1 MKINLFYSWQS
12 DLPNNSNR
20 GLIQSCIEISLK
32 EIFNENN
39 NITEYKI
46 ESDSRDEVGTPDLVS
61 SIFSKID
68 ECDIL
73 LADISII
80 NSNSELRKVPNPN
93 VLIELGYA
101 SARIGWE
108 KIICLFNK
116 DYGRIEDLPFD
127 IRSRKPL
134 LYSTQNKETD
144 KKNLKKILK
153 IQIQNVIDNH
163 IGNKKYIKSIK
174 SEIDFGLQSILIEL
188 AKILYFREV
197 PKCYNYNHLLHIDEL
212 TLISDLTNK
221 KILGFQLFR
230 TFDIED
236 FKNFFNDE
244 VNMHFLDDKGRN
256 ILARII
262 LALRDLK
269 KVFNNIDYYQKC
281 EKEMKFFL
289 IDAHKMNPNNP
300 EHSYILMEKKGKEQ
314 EIVLNSGSFSS
325 NDLEY
330 LLHYYIIKEN
340 CVASICQIIL
350 SLIEEIN
357 NWSRCTG
364 DYFLFNERLFNHKL

>member
-12 DLPNNSNR
+12 DLPSNSNR
-20 GLIQSCIEISLK
+20 GFIQSSIEMSLK
-32 EIFNENN
+32 EIFKENS
-39 NITEYKI
+39 NISEYKI
-46 ESDSRDEVGTPDLVS
+46 ESDSRDEVGTPDLVN

-68 ECDIL
+68 QCDIL

-101 SARIGWE
+101 SAKIGWE
-108 KIICLFNK
+108 KIICFFNK
-116 DYGRIEDLPFD
+116 DYGKIEDLPFD

-134 LYSTQNKETD
+134 VYSTQNKEIE
-144 KKNLKKILK
+144 KKNLVKTLK
-153 IQIQNVIDNH
+153 IQIQSILDNH

-174 SEIDFGLQSILIEL
+174 SEVDFGLQSILIEL

-197 PKCYNYNHLLHIDEL
+197 PKCYNYNYLLHIDEL
-212 TLISDLTNK
+212 TLISDLKNK
-221 KILGFQLFR
+221 KMLGFQLFR

-236 FKNFFNDE
+236 FKSFFNDE
-244 VNMHFLDDKGRN
+244 VNMHFLDNKGRN

-262 LALRDLK
+262 LALRKLK
-269 KVFNNIDYYQKC
+269 EVFNNIDYYQKC
-281 EKEMKFFL
+281 EKEKKFFL
-289 IDAHKMNPNNP
+289 IDAHKMNPDNP
-300 EHSYILMEKKGKEQ
+300 EYSYILMEKIEKGQ
-314 EIVLNSGSFSS
+314 GVVLNSGSFTS

-330 LLHYYIIKEN
+330 LLHYYIIKEDYIP
-340 CVASICQIIL
+340 SICQIIL
-350 SLIEEIN
+350 SLIEEVN

-364 DYFLFNERLFNHKL
+364 DYFLFNERLFNHK